1 MADTGKTWLNAAG
14 MVAPTGTRSI
24 AGPTSSKPSLVRT
37 LLIGGAITLLAF
49 LYLHM
54 VPEEFM
60 WEGLRVMGIGVVIL
74 ASFYFPLGHPKPAF
88 VIWFLMLTSDCIFF
102 HEGDMSASANAY
114 QGSFPTAVYGEAIS
128 WVICFVA
135 ILFCTTRIPGFARHI
150 LKGPG
155 KWITLFSFVCVASC
169 IYSPRP
175 SFSAVW
181 AFKMVLIALLLQVCW
196 YQMDGFQDTLTFLK
210 ITFFGY
216 ALVAFQPVIVSAMRG
231 QMFDEEGRMSIIVN
245 PDALSADAATVFIL
259 ALTLFS
265 RVKNEGL
272 RMSAVVFGV
281 SGFAVMILAGGKAG
295 IISGLAG
302 GALYFLI
309 RRGLGPTL
317 GYMIGAAGAALLLIS
332 FTPLG
337 DYFSQYNSGGN
348 AATLSGR
355 TLLWSAVI
363 PAILQNPIFGHGYVA
378 STFVYMELNAVGW
391 AAPQLHNGFLETLYN
406 TGGIGFVLLLIVILL
421 IPKDLF
427 RVLRHAA
434 PSDPL
439 YRIGAGSIAL
449 YAVLLMNGLFN
460 ATFGGRVRAP
470 FALLMAMVFVSGKLR
485 KEAENST
492 ESGLAGS

>member
-1 MADTGKTWLNAAG
+1 LNTAG
-14 MVAPTGTRSI
+14 MATASGTGSI
-24 AGPTSSKPSLVRT
+24 AGPTSSRPSLVRT

-49 LYLHM
+49 LYLHL
-54 VPEEFM
+54 VPDEFM

-74 ASFYFPLGHPKPAF
+74 ASFYFPLGRPKPSF

-102 HEGDMSASANAY
+102 HEGDLSASANAY

-128 WVICFVA
+128 WVICFLA
-135 ILFCTTRIPGFARHI
+135 ILLCTTRIPGFSKHI

-155 KWITLFSFVCVASC
+155 KWITLFSFVCAASC

-196 YQMDGFQDTLTFLK
+196 YQMDGLQDTLTFLK
-210 ITFFGY
+210 FTFFGY

-231 QMFDEEGRMSIIVN
+231 EMFDEEGRMSIIVN

-309 RRGLGPTL
+309 RRGIGPTL

-337 DYFSQYNSGGN
+337 DYFSQYHSGGN

-363 PAILQNPIFGHGYVA
+363 PAILQNPILGHGYVA

-406 TGGIGFVLLLIVILL
+406 TGGTGFILLLIVILL

-427 RVLRHAA
+427 RVLRRTA
-434 PSDPL
+434 PSAPL
-439 YRIGAGSIAL
+439 YRIAAGSIAL

-470 FALLMAMVFVSGKLR
+470 FALLMAMVFVSGKLLQG
-485 KEAENST
+485 T
-492 ESGLAGS
+492 EDSMESQLAGS

>member
-14 MVAPTGTRSI
+14 MATPSGAGTI
-24 AGPTSSKPSLVRT
+24 AGPASSRANLVRT
-37 LLIGGAITLLAF
+37 LLIGGAITVFGF
-49 LYLHM
+49 LYLHF
-54 VPEEFM
+54 VPDEFM
-60 WEGLRVMGIGVVIL
+60 WEGLRVMAIGVVIL
-74 ASFYFPLGHPKPAF
+74 ASFYFPLGRPKPGF

-102 HEGDMSASANAY
+102 HEGDLSASANAY
-114 QGSFPTAVYGEAIS
+114 QGSFPTAVYGEAFS
-128 WVICFVA
+128 WVLCFAAV
-135 ILFCTTRIPGFARHI
+135 LLCTTRISGYSRNL
-150 LKGPG
+150 LKGQG
-155 KWITLFSFVCVASC
+155 RWITLFAFMCAASC

-175 SFSAVW
+175 TFSAVW

-196 YQMDGFQDTLTFLK
+196 YQMEGFQDMLTFLK
-210 ITFFGY
+210 FTFFGY
-216 ALVAFQPVIVSAMRG
+216 AVVAFQPVIVSAMRG
-231 QMFDEEGRMSIIVN
+231 EMFDEEGRMSIIVN
-245 PDALSADAATVFIL
+245 PDALSADAATVFML
-259 ALTLFS
+259 ALILFS

-272 RMSAVVFGV
+272 RMSAIVFGV

-317 GYMIGAAGAALLLIS
+317 GYLIGAAGAALLLIS

-337 DYFSQYNSGGN
+337 DYFTQYQSGGN

-363 PAILQNPIFGHGYVA
+363 PAILTSPILGHGYVA

-406 TGGIGFVLLLIVILL
+406 TGGIGFLLLLIVILL
-421 IPKDLF
+421 IPRDLF
-427 RVLRHAA
+427 RVLRRT
-434 PSDPL
+434 PTSDPV
-439 YRIGAGSIAL
+439 YRIAAGGIAL

-470 FALLMAMVFVSGKLR
+470 FALLMAMVFVSGKLL
-485 KEAENST
+485 KGT
-492 ESGLAGS
+492 EESIGSQLAGN